1 MNTKQKELIKQLAQM
16 GDVIYINQDGSRI
29 ILNEEGRESLNTQA
43 ETVLYFFQR
52 LDIDMIKMLLD
63 DANTYQ
69 YFEKKVFLK
78 KLDYVFD
85 DLLQAGNT
93 YLNRYDGFC
102 NSEECNFKCK
112 GYSFVGNVSND
123 YVDFIIDVRDN
134 RVFDMYECSQFRCDS
149 PPYQVKRHLSID
161 DFELPF

>member
-1 MNTKQKELIKQLAQM
+1 MNAKQNELIKQLAQM

-52 LDIDMIKMLLD
+52 LDIDMLNLLLD

-69 YFEKKVFLK
+69 DFEKKVFLK

-85 DLLQAGNT
+85 DLLQVGNT

-112 GYSFVGNVSND
+112 GYSFVGNVTND
-123 YVDFIIDVRDN
+123 YVDFIFDVRDN

-149 PPYQVKRHLSID
+149 PPYQVKRYVSID
-161 DFELPF
+161 DFEFPF

>member
-16 GDVIYINQDGSRI
+16 GEVIYINQDGSRI

-69 YFEKKVFLK
+69 DFEKK
-78 KLDYVFD
+78 
-85 DLLQAGNT
+85 
-93 YLNRYDGFC
+93 
-102 NSEECNFKCK
+102 
-112 GYSFVGNVSND
+112 
-123 YVDFIIDVRDN
+123 IISKETRLCV
-134 RVFDMYECSQFRCDS
+134 
-149 PPYQVKRHLSID
+149 
-161 DFELPF
+161 

>member
-16 GDVIYINQDGSRI
+16 GEVIYINQDGSRI

-69 YFEKKVFLK
+69 DYEKKVFLK

-85 DLLQAGNT
+85 DLLQVGNT
-93 YLNRYDGFC
+93 YLNRYDGVC

-112 GYSFVGNVSND
+112 GYSFVGNVTND
-123 YVDFIIDVRDN
+123 FMDIIFDIREN
-134 RVFDMYECSQFRCDS
+134 RVFDIYECSQFRCDS

>member
-16 GDVIYINQDGSRI
+16 GEVIYINQDGSRI

-52 LDIDMIKMLLD
+52 LDIDMIKMLID

-69 YFEKKVFLK
+69 DFEKKLFLK

-112 GYSFVGNVSND
+112 GYSFVGNVTND
-123 YVDFIIDVRDN
+123 YMDFIFDIRDN
-134 RVFDMYECSQFRCDS
+134 RVFDMYECSQFKCDS
-149 PPYQVKRHLSID
+149 PPYQVKRYISID
-161 DFELPF
+161 DELPF

>member
-52 LDIDMIKMLLD
+52 LNIDILKLLLD

-69 YFEKKVFLK
+69 DFEKKAFLK

-112 GYSFVGNVSND
+112 GYSFLGNVTND
-123 YVDFIIDVRDN
+123 YVDFIFDVRDN
-134 RVFDMYECSQFRCDS
+134 RVFDMYECSRFRCNS
-149 PPYQVKRHLSID
+149 PPTK
-161 DFELPF
+161 